1 MSSLWKLNPEGLSL
15 HTSQMAPCQA
25 NQHLSSNNV
34 CVCVCFN
41 MESGMMC
48 YPLDYVKFTPTPPN
62 LLMNFGYFRLG
73 DKLMNFI
80 FCSWTKIHG
89 QIWRE
94 IFPYLQLLIYI
105 DHKTKIST
113 RILKK
118 KNVGRDCNARKKNK
132 FRHFI

>member
-34 CVCVCFN
+34 CVCVCVLTWN
-41 MESGMMC
+41 LGWCVIRWIMWNS
-48 YPLDYVKFTPTPPN
+48 PPPN